1 MRALPNQHYAQLR
14 MKTLSGREIEAA
26 VLEKAAFQLQR
37 AKARM
42 KPQVLDTETEEAL
55 SFNKRVWDVLRA
67 DWQQPENQLPH
78 ALRES
83 LLSLSVFMTKH
94 FLAFRANPN
103 PESLDVVI
111 QINENLVKG
120 LRPAATETPELANA

>member
-1 MRALPNQHYAQLR
+1 MRNLANQHYAQLR

-42 KPQVLDTETEEAL
+42 KPQVLDSDTEEAL
-55 SFNKRVWDVLRA
+55 NFNKRVWDVLRA
-67 DWQQPENQLPH
+67 DWQQPGNNLPQ

-94 FLAFRANPN
+94 FLAFRANPD
-103 PESLDVVI
+103 PQGLDVII

-120 LRPAATETPELANA
+120 LRPAATETPQLVNA